1 MDTNTLT
8 EALRGL
14 DVTTFS
20 WKFALYN
27 TQKSRD
33 GLELEWN
40 LCNMRGIETQVNRL
54 REYLLKKPVADK
66 PVAPYSPF
74 LPEKENIGALGQGDE
89 IIREQVSDILLNIK
103 NGIAYSPEQFITGE
117 LPKTA
122 GFAFYGEQADA
133 DGKLP
138 AQVLLMRRGNPFQT
152 GSVSELFI
160 GAGDEIVTCEKPI
173 LKFTL
178 AVDFLLIDGI
188 CYIFSSSVEKDL
200 SLLNRHFAIAG
211 KRMDLI
217 AETEIVSNYDQLE
230 ACVMKGKNARKF
242 LDFDKSILEHI
253 SRLPIPER
261 EEFLITYGVTLAPN
275 GLMDTSDA
283 EQCELII
290 DLLCCRSCLDP
301 LGRLSVGNNITP
313 RE

>member
-27 TQKSRD
+27 TQKSKD

-40 LCNMRGIETQVNRL
+40 LCKMRGIANQADRL

-66 PVAPYSPF
+66 PVAAYSPF
-74 LPEKENIGALGQGDE
+74 LSDKEFIGALGQGDE
-89 IIREQVSDILLNIK
+89 IIRDQVSDILLNIK
-103 NGIAYSPEQFITGE
+103 NGIVYSPEQFITGE

-122 GFAFYGEQADA
+122 GFAFYGEQADE
-133 DGKLP
+133 DGKVM

-152 GSVSELFI
+152 GSTSELFI
-160 GAGDEIVTCEKPI
+160 GTGDEISICERPV
-173 LKFTL
+173 LKFTS
-178 AVDFLLIDGI
+178 AVDFLLTGGT

-200 SLLNRHFAIAG
+200 LLENRHFAIAE
-211 KRMDLI
+211 KRTNLI
-217 AETEIVSNYDQLE
+217 AESGIVSNYDKLE
-230 ACVMKGKNARKF
+230 ACVMKSKNARKF
-242 LDFDKSILEHI
+242 LDFDKSILEYI
-253 SRLPIPER
+253 VRLAIPER
-261 EEFLITYGVTLAPN
+261 EEFLLTYGVTLAPS
-275 GLMDTSDA
+275 GLMDTSDE